1 MAVQQ
6 EDHGSHCS
14 PSKYYPAPTINKLE
28 QSYDFSST
36 LVKTFNKVF
45 SPFLEKNYISF
56 VQIEPPSYKD
66 TLCQYVLRN
75 ETWLFIEKKMNPDHT
90 RKSFDKFN

>member
-6 EDHGSHCS
+6 EDHGPHCS
-14 PSKYYPAPTINKLE
+14 PRKHYPAPTINKLE
-28 QSYDFSST
+28 QNYDFSST

-56 VQIEPPSYKD
+56 VQIAPPSYKD

-75 ETWLFIEKKMNPDHT
+75 ETWLFI
-90 RKSFDKFN
+90 